1 MSKEELNK
9 KESKE
14 ALNSEEKVK
23 HYYNLG
29 NGASFGIPNGKGGVI
44 SFTRGTLVTDDEYSK
59 KVIEGWVKGTN
70 HEGATKELYDEANL
84 EHNPARSQRHFG
96 AMQDGTVIT
105 DIMGSQ
111 SLAKPMG
118 ATTDAS
124 NVASLQGIAEAGLS
138 AKSVLEKAQN
148 ALAAKQAAD
157 KA

>member
-1 MSKEELNK
+1 MNKEELSK
-9 KESKE
+9 KGVKE
-14 ALNSEEKVK
+14 ALNAEEKVK

-44 SFTRGTLVTDDEYSK
+44 TFIRGTHATDDEYTK
-59 KVIEGWVKGTN
+59 MVIEGWVEGTH
-70 HEGATKELYDEANL
+70 HEGATKELYDEDNA
-84 EHNPARSQRHFG
+84 EHNPNKGQRHFG
-96 AMQDGTVIT
+96 ANMDATVIT

-111 SLAKPMG
+111 SLGKPMG

-124 NVASLQGIAEAGLS
+124 NVSSLQSIAEAGLG
-138 AKSVLEKAQN
+138 AKALLENAQT